1 MQINGALEAQITIP
15 RKTPCMY
22 CGSILDANGQH
33 TNEWVRTRQ
42 SGIDKY
48 RSRMYRVWGA
58 MLERCNNPNQA
69 RYSSYGGRGIKV
81 CDEWNDF
88 AVFREW
94 ALSAGYAPGLQ
105 LDRKDNDRGYNP
117 DNCRI
122 ATRSE
127 QQQNRRLPNRHKT
140 GKRYARRFLTEEDVH
155 MIRESQLTNQVL
167 ADQFDMHNA
176 TISNIKRRKAWK
188 HLPER
193 QSVN

>member
-1 MQINGALEAQITIP
+1 MAL
-15 RKTPCMY
+15 PCTY
-22 CGSILDANGQH
+22 CGSILNKNGQH

-42 SGIDKY
+42 RGTDTY
-48 RSRMYRVWGA
+48 RSRLYRVWCA
-58 MLERCNNPNQA
+58 MRDRCNNPRRE
-69 RYSSYGGRGIKV
+69 RYSSYGGRGIKI

-105 LDRKDNDRGYNP
+105 IDRKDNDRGYSS

-122 ATRSE
+122 VNRHQ
-127 QQQNRRLPNRHKT
+127 QQQNRRLPSRHKT
-140 GKRYARRFLTEEDVH
+140 GKRYGRRFMTEEDIYK
-155 MIRESQLTNQVL
+155 IRDSQLKNQVL
-167 ADQFDMHNA
+167 ADMFDIHNA

-193 QSVN
+193 IPVGSQLVN